1 MKSKTLHANPHAKEL
16 ISQPPPIL
24 FMHAWH
30 RRILHLIFDVLYV
43 LSIVMDV
50 LNPDTRIK

>member
-30 RRILHLIFDVLYV
+30 RRILNLKFNVLYI
-43 LSIVMDV
+43 SIVIV
-50 LNPDTRIK
+50 FLNPHTRIK